1 MKIIYLLIPCSLL
14 MASCGKLLETT
25 PTDFLTTENYYKT
38 EEQLNYALHGVYDR
52 LGASEL
58 YGDKISW
65 TYNSSTDESY
75 QRSMPSVGVTV
86 NSYEASSSDINNF
99 WRVCYEGIER
109 ANVLLAN
116 IDRPVMPEKNRDVI
130 RGEALFLRAYYYF
143 ILVSNFGDVPMK
155 LEPTEASAPMQFPR
169 TPSAEVYAKII
180 EDMTTAESL
189 LQEQTIT
196 KLGFSGRISKTAIQA
211 VLARVNLYMAG
222 YPLKD
227 ESKYEDALNWAKKV
241 VESGEHMLN
250 PSYEQVF
257 INYAQDKYDVKES
270 LWEIEF
276 FGNSLD
282 TYRET
287 GRIGNN
293 IGVLC
298 QDVELGQC
306 FASVN
311 ATIKLYN
318 LYEEGDHR
326 RDWNCAPFVFTGRT
340 NAVKTPVTDNWTKN
354 IGKWRREYETLTPK
368 HGNNTPQNFAI
379 IRYSDVLLMLAEAE
393 NHVHGGPTAV
403 AYDALNQVRRRAY
416 GKPLDVPDACD
427 APAGMGQAGFLK
439 FIQDERSREL
449 CVEAVRRY
457 DLIRWGI
464 YLSTMKEFAEYI
476 MSNAPEKLLKSAIA
490 AQNLEEKHLLF
501 PIPLREM
508 SVNSALKGH
517 QNPGW

>member
-1 MKIIYLLIPCSLL
+1 MKLISSIICSSLL
-14 MASCGKLLETT
+14 LASCGKLLDTK
-25 PTDFLTTENYYKT
+25 PTDFLTTESYYTT
-38 EEQLNYALHGVYDR
+38 EEQLRYALNGVYDR

-58 YGDKISW
+58 YGDKMSW

-86 NSYEASSSDINNF
+86 NSYETSSSDINNF

-109 ANVLLAN
+109 ANVLLASINRPAMDEGRRN
-116 IDRPVMPEKNRDVI
+116 ILH
-130 RGEALFLRAYYYF
+130 GEALFLRAFYYF
-143 ILVSNFGDVPMK
+143 ILVTNFGDVPLK
-155 LEPTEASAPMQFPR
+155 LAPTVATESIQYPR
-169 TPSAEVYAKII
+169 THSREVYAQII
-180 EDMTTAESL
+180 ADMTRAETL

-196 KLGFSGRISKTAIQA
+196 KLGFSGRVSKTAVQA
-211 VLARVNLYMAG
+211 ILARVNLYMAG
-222 YPLKD
+222 YPLQD
-227 ESKYEDALNWAKKV
+227 ESRYEEALKWAKKV
-241 VESGEHMLN
+241 AESGEHALN

-257 INYAQDKYDVKES
+257 INYAQDKYDIKES

-276 FGNSLD
+276 FGNTLD
-282 TYRET
+282 NYREG

-318 LYEEGDHR
+318 LYEAGDHR

-354 IGKWRREYETLTPK
+354 IGKWRREYETVNPK

-393 NHVHGGPTAV
+393 NHLHGPTGT
-403 AYDALNQVRRRAY
+403 AYEALNQVRRRAY
-416 GKPLDVPDACD
+416 GQPVNMPADCD
-427 APAGMGQAGFLK
+427 APAGLSQADFLQ
-439 FIQDERSREL
+439 FIQDERAREL
-449 CVEAVRRY
+449 CVEALRRY

-464 YLSTMKEFAEYI
+464 YLSTMKDFADYV
-476 MSNAPEKLLKSAIA
+476 MANAPEKLQKSALA
-490 AQNLEEKHLLF
+490 AQNLERKHLLF
-501 PIPLREM
+501 PIPIREI
-508 SVNSALKGH
+508 SVNSALT
-517 QNPGW
+517 QNLDW

>member
-1 MKIIYLLIPCSLL
+1 MKVIPFLIGGALL
-14 MASCGKLLETT
+14 MVSCSKLLDTK
-25 PTDFLTTENYYKT
+25 PTDFLTTENYYTT
-38 EEQLNYALHGVYDR
+38 EEQLNYALNGVYDR

-58 YGDKISW
+58 YGDKMSW
-65 TYNSSTDESY
+65 NYNSSTDESY
-75 QRSMPSVGVTV
+75 QRSMPSQGIVV
-86 NSYEASSSDINNF
+86 NNYESSNSEINNF

-116 IDRPVMPEKNRDVI
+116 INRPAMDEGKRNII

-143 ILVSNFGDVPMK
+143 ILVSNFGDVPLK
-155 LEPTEASAPMQFPR
+155 LAPTVAAASIQYPR
-169 TPSAEVYAKII
+169 TPSAEVYAQII
-180 EDMTTAESL
+180 KDMTTAEQL

-211 VLARVNLYMAG
+211 ILARVNLYMAG
-222 YPLKD
+222 FPLQD
-227 ESKYEDALNWAKKV
+227 ESRYAEALGWAKKV
-241 VESGEHMLN
+241 KESGEHALN

-276 FGNSLD
+276 YGNTLD
-282 TYRET
+282 NYREA

-306 FASVN
+306 YASVN

-354 IGKWRREYETLTPK
+354 IGKWRREYETATPK

-393 NHVHGGPTAV
+393 NHVNGPTTV

-416 GKPLDVPDACD
+416 GKPVNSPDSCD
-427 APAGMGQAGFLK
+427 APAGLSKPDFLK

-464 YLSTMKEFAEYI
+464 YLSTMKEFADYV
-476 MSNAPEKLLKSAIA
+476 MSNAPEKLKKSAIA
-490 AQNLEEKHLLF
+490 AQNLERKHLLF
-501 PIPLREM
+501 PVPIREI
-508 SVNSALKGH
+508 SVNSALE
-517 QNPGW
+517 QNLDW